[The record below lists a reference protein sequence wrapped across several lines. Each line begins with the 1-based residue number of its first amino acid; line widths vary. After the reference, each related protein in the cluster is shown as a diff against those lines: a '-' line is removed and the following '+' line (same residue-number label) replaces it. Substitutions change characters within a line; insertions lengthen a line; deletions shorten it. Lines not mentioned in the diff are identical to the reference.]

1 MQEQNNIWTQLF
13 QDSPISADMLNRLQ
27 QNVMAQI
34 LSCPADFD
42 RERRMAERR
51 RWGAVLG
58 ISIIL
63 VMVPLSL
70 LFWFQGEWLIGILM
84 KEGQWIGN
92 LLPLS
97 WQIGLGHLRSGL
109 DAVQGVIGGIRFF
122 WQQLSLPVIGFLCL
136 IILDR
141 RSWEKDDRRLM

>member
-51 RWGAVLG
+51 RWG
-58 ISIIL
+58 
-63 VMVPLSL
+63 
-70 LFWFQGEWLIGILM
+70 
-84 KEGQWIGN
+84 
-92 LLPLS
+92 
-97 WQIGLGHLRSGL
+97 
-109 DAVQGVIGGIRFF
+109 
-122 WQQLSLPVIGFLCL
+122 LC
-136 IILDR
+136 
-141 RSWEKDDRRLM
+141 WE